1 MNQVVA
7 STFGSVYDGTNHLGI
22 RETVGKAVLLID
34 RVHRPESSRKWSPD
48 RVTALQVKSL
58 QLRLQVVLVR
68 DTELH
73 RLSFTVN
80 IEAQEISGWS
90 RV

>member
-1 MNQVVA
+1 V
-7 STFGSVYDGTNHLGI
+7 I
-22 RETVGKAVLLID
+22 RETAGKAVLLIG
-34 RVHRPESSRKWSPD
+34 RGHRPEFSRKWGPD